1 MDHREFHVATSP
13 ANEVPAALLA
23 KGTIRSARPVPRL
36 IITIREDKLR
46 ASSRRL
52 ATKLGRMAPGAASDA
67 LRALQSQWTSSQQLR
82 VLVNHLRGL
91 RRKDHA
97 RLLKRAMDLIGAVM
111 CGVLLFPLLAV
122 IVGALWCEGG
132 PILFR
137 HRRIGHRGVPFDCLK
152 FRTMLID
159 GDRVLKDALAR
170 NPELRKEWMRDRKLR
185 RDPRIT
191 RLGAFLRRT
200 SLDELP
206 QIWNVI
212 RGDMSLVGPRPVVK
226 EELQRYGRYVR
237 DYLSVTPGITG
248 LWQVMGRN
256 NTTYQRRVALDA
268 YYARNQS
275 LSLDAYVLVKTIRV
289 VLTGHGAC

>member
-1 MDHREFHVATSP
+1 
-13 ANEVPAALLA
+13 
-23 KGTIRSARPVPRL
+23 
-36 IITIREDKLR
+36 
-46 ASSRRL
+46 
-52 ATKLGRMAPGAASDA
+52 
-67 LRALQSQWTSSQQLR
+67 
-82 VLVNHLRGL
+82 
-91 RRKDHA
+91 
-97 RLLKRAMDLIGAVM
+97 
-111 CGVLLFPLLAV
+111 
-122 IVGALWCEGG
+122 
-132 PILFR
+132 
-137 HRRIGHRGVPFDCLK
+137 
-152 FRTMLID
+152 MLID
-159 GDRVLKDALAR
+159 GDRVLKDALSR

-191 RLGAFLRRT
+191 RVGSFLRKT

-206 QIWNVI
+206 QLWNVI

-268 YYARNQS
+268 YYARNRS
-275 LSLDAYVLVKTIRV
+275 LSLDAYVLLRTIRV